1 MYLLGC
7 LACNVIW
14 NASLDLNVSPPIC
27 DTLLPLTE
35 AAYKSLGKSPWG
47 IINSSGF
54 FTTGGLSGF
63 VGVKSSS
70 GVSLISSTGPIT
82 LEKLIFAL

>member
-1 MYLLGC
+1 M
-7 LACNVIW
+7 
-14 NASLDLNVSPPIC
+14 DLNVSPPIC

-47 IINSSGF
+47 ITNNSGF
-54 FTTGGLSGF
+54 GLTGVTSGS

-70 GVSLISSTGPIT
+70 GVSLISSLGT
-82 LEKLIFAL
+82 LALVKSNLAV